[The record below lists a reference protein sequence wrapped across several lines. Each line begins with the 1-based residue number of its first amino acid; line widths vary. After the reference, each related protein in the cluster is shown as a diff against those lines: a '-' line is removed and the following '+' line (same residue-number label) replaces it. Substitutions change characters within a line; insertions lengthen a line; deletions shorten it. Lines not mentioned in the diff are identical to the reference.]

1 MTNEQATD
9 ILDEAIKTLEDASKW
24 TKQEDFGAACS
35 ATQPTFSLACALK
48 LAHIKVMGSFKP
60 RSAVMEKVRGKIRRY
75 FLLRHGIHP
84 IYSFNKHRK
93 TTHFEVLF
101 ILQNARKD
109 FR

>member
-1 MTNEQATD
+1 MTNEKATE
-9 ILDEAIKTLEDASKW
+9 ILNEAIKTLEDASRW
-24 TKQEDFGAACS
+24 TKQEEFGAECS
-35 ATQPTFSLACALK
+35 ATQTTFSLACALK
-48 LAHIKVMGSFKP
+48 LAHIKVTGVFES
-60 RSAVMEKVRGKIRRY
+60 RSVVMEKVRGKIRRH

-101 ILQNARKD
+101 ILQNAKKD